1 MKVIITGSTGMV
13 GKGVL
18 LECLERDEV
27 TTVLVVNRRPL
38 NIQHEK
44 LVELI
49 HEDFTD
55 VSSI

>member
-1 MKVIITGSTGMV
+1 MKVIVTGSTGMV

-38 NIQHEK
+38 SIQHK
-44 LVELI
+44 KI
-49 HEDFTD
+49 GRIN
-55 VSSI
+55 S